1 MRGARVLLT
10 LVPALAL
17 ALAAA
22 AAAQVQLAP
31 AAPAPSDT
39 VTVAVDLLADGG
51 TLEALEVRPDSVAF
65 GGIVWIVARVPAGTT
80 LADSLGLPDWLA
92 PAPQAGNAPGELA
105 GRLAV
110 PVRVYGVDPFRLAA
124 AGRTSGVVTV
134 RSRGT
139 DGGQTA
145 PVRSPRPL
153 GWNALV
159 AVALVAALVAALLL
173 GRWFWRRRRGPR
185 ARPGDRPVPG
195 IGWPALA
202 LTLEDLLAELQRTGD
217 SRAFLDGLAA
227 ASRTYAAT
235 RFGIA
240 GREMTGHEIAAACL
254 RLGHDPQ
261 IGRAFARLVDDL
273 DGRRFDPEPVGEGWC
288 RGQASALLA
297 AVGSVRITAGPPDPA
312 AAAAWDRLQA
322 DLGRG
327 GGRAA

>member
-1 MRGARVLLT
+1 MSGARVLMAAL
-10 LVPALAL
+10 PGLAL
-17 ALAAA
+17 ALATA
-22 AAAQVQLAP
+22 AAAQVQTAP
-31 AAPAPSDT
+31 PATAPVDT
-39 VTVAVDLLADGG
+39 VTATVQLLANGA
-51 TLEALEVRPDSVAF
+51 ALGALAVRPDSVAF
-65 GGIVWIVARVPAGTT
+65 GGIVWIVAQAPDGSA

-92 PAPQAGNAPGELA
+92 PAPQAGPAPDELA

-110 PVRVYGVDPFRLAA
+110 PVRVYRLDPFRLAA
-124 AGRTSGVVTV
+124 GGRTSGVVTV

-139 DGGQTA
+139 DGSLTA
-145 PVRSPRPL
+145 PVRAPRPL
-153 GWNALV
+153 GWNVLV
-159 AVALVAALVAALLL
+159 VVALAAALAVVLLL
-173 GRWFWRRRRGPR
+173 GLSLSRRRRGQR

-202 LTLEDLLAELQRTGD
+202 LTLERLLAELQRAGD
-217 SRAFLDGLAA
+217 GRAFLDGLAA

-261 IGRAFARLVDDL
+261 IGRAFARLLDDL
-273 DGRRFDPEPVGEGWC
+273 DARRFDPEPVGEGWC

-297 AVGSVRITAGPPDPA
+297 AVGSVRITAGLPDPA

>member
-10 LVPALAL
+10 VLPALAL
-17 ALAAA
+17 ATT
-22 AAAQVQLAP
+22 AAAQVQVAP
-31 AAPAPSDT
+31 PATVPVDT
-39 VTVAVDLLADGG
+39 VTVPVDLLADGAAPQ
-51 TLEALEVRPDSVAF
+51 TLDVHPDTVAF
-65 GGIVWIVARVPAGTT
+65 GGIVWIVVQAPAGTT

-92 PAPQAGNAPGELA
+92 PAPRAGTAPGELA

-110 PVRVYGVDPFRLAA
+110 PVRVYRVDPFRLAA
-124 AGRTSGVVTV
+124 GGRTSGVVTV

-145 PVRSPRPL
+145 PVRAPRPL

-173 GRWFWRRRRGPR
+173 GRWLWRRRRGPQ

-195 IGWPALA
+195 IGWPTLA
-202 LTLEDLLAELQRTGD
+202 LTLDSLLAGLQHAGD
-217 SRAFLDGLAA
+217 GRAFLDGLAGA
-227 ASRTYAAT
+227 TRTYAAT

-240 GREMTGHEIAAACL
+240 GREMTGPEIAAACL
-254 RLGHDPQ
+254 RLGHDPR

-273 DGRRFDPEPVGEGWC
+273 DARRFDPEPVGEGWC
-288 RGQASALLA
+288 REQAAALLA

-322 DLGRG
+322 DLGQG
-327 GGRAA
+327 GGRAP